1 MFENELSLHRLGETH
16 RALLADLTVLDDV
29 ASELLRGREPH
40 ELPALDEALLLLR
53 GRLAAHMDLE
63 ERVVYP
69 AVAAEIGA
77 PGAMD
82 WMVEDHHEIRRW
94 VDELSRHRAELDAGE
109 AAAVE
114 QVRRALYVIGALVH
128 LHLRK
133 EEATYAWLL
142 ERRLEPRPA

>member
-1 MFENELSLHRLGETH
+1 MDESGRPLGIVHRDVSPSNVLVSRVGNVKLIDFGITRSLMAERRT
-16 RALLADLTVLDDV
+16 
-29 ASELLRGREPH
+29 
-40 ELPALDEALLLLR
+40 
-53 GRLAAHMDLE
+53 AA
-63 ERVVYP
+63 
-69 AVAAEIGA
+69 
-77 PGAMD
+77 
-82 WMVEDHHEIRRW
+82 EIRRW
-94 VDELSRHRAELDAGE
+94 VDELSRRRAELEAGE